1 MTRRVEPQVIDFSL
15 CEDLSGPERSYREEL
30 NAITPQGRFGALQ
43 GPVSWVSNSGIKYTL
58 DGDGK
63 LHVTV
68 PEPHPRV
75 IRRAKRVLAS
85 CKRNPEFPHRPY
97 LFFRHERV
105 RDIPVPVLKRIYNES
120 EGVGA

>member
-1 MTRRVEPQVIDFSL
+1 MSNKVEARVVDFSVAMTPD
-15 CEDLSGPERSYREEL
+15 EQYRAEL
-30 NAITPQGRFGALQ
+30 DAINANRPQRRIQGAD
-43 GPVSWVSNSGIKYTL
+43 SWVSKSGIRYTL

-75 IRRAKRVLAS
+75 IRRAKRVLAQ